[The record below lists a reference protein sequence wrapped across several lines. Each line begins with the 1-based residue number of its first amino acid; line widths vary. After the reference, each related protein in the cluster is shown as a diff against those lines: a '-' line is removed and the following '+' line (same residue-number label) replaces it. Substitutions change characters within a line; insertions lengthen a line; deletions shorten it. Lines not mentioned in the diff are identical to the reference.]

1 MIVFYSIGDHM
12 KFELDLEDGDLIHW
26 VISVAIPE
34 PDRVI
39 QTLESVYIERDN
51 NLIQVPID
59 AEVD

>member
-1 MIVFYSIGDHM
+1 M